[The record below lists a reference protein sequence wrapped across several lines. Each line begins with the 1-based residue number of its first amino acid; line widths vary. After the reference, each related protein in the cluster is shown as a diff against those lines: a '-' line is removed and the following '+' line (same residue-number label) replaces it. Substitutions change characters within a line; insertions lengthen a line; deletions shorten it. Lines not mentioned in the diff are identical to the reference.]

1 MEKWSEIPYVQAFMV
16 LYQNPA
22 LYDSRNLKPG
32 EREISSAILDDPLLG
47 SPVSRGE
54 YGAPPAPDSIPT
66 SPKPS
71 TSSEPPSPE
80 SPVSPGPFDQSQI
93 PPPLFPP
100 ILFVTQRN
108 RDEYFGINSQWSL
121 LSLMTWEIMPF

>member
-1 MEKWSEIPYVQAFMV
+1 MIPFK
-16 LYQNPA
+16 A
-22 LYDSRNLKPG
+22 LPSL
-32 EREISSAILDDPLLG
+32 
-47 SPVSRGE
+47 RGIP
-54 YGAPPAPDSIPT
+54 GAPPAPDSIPT

-108 RDEYFGINSQWSL
+108 RDEYFGINSQ
-121 LSLMTWEIMPF
+121 